1 MIHFELIFVCQL
13 IFSCIL
19 IGGDN
24 WFLKNEKNLSVFMCK
39 PEIEQINRD
48 FSGGPVVQNLP

>member
-1 MIHFELIFVCQL
+1 MCQL

-24 WFLKNEKNLSVFMCK
+24 RFLKNEKNLSVFMCK